1 MLNNAN
7 GEESAIPSSPW
18 SSLPTSPASSSTIA
32 RLPKNFIGRT
42 IGLGG
47 PRASRRSLSFDSP
60 VNRRRSLTRSM
71 TMMSLTPIYEEARM
85 SARKHL
91 VNRRI
96 TVLDMDTMSHGSGSR
111 KGATSAGKVINRRR
125 TALSLPEENKPQGP
139 TPYERFKLKANAVKW
154 LCMVCLVYM
163 REASERALKGT
174 LLEVVE
180 EILTSAEEE
189 AKRTGNDGDYPKGIV
204 SSAYPDMTFDAA
216 DYQRFSKREEG
227 LPNKIKDILSME
239 EDDRSQEQI
248 QNVVRS
254 MQSIEEFAKY
264 PPEIQKR
271 MCKYAWYDVFTRN
284 RVIIRDR
291 ERAEGMYFVLSGK
304 LTMTT
309 AGATYIL
316 KKGDKFG
323 ELDLIN
329 NTNRSCTVMSKDQ
342 VELFCIHSQDYPDI
356 FDTKLNVKPE
366 DCLEYLKS
374 LPVFKAWTGHDKL
387 PDFPANWGVQ
397 NYRAGQ
403 VIVPDSIKNDWIY
416 VIKSGTCD
424 VLKHLKADVCMRDKT
439 GKFYKEFKKAENAK
453 EIEFTNQKLA
463 EKLPP
468 LTRVTFLTTP
478 GPSSRRSSTRS
489 STGQT
494 LRGREPISGM
504 SDEMV
509 ARKKCGSHI
518 TDTVFRSKSILQCV
532 RSGSHPD
539 TPFCVRVGELEAGD
553 IFDILTVMP
562 GYKLNKSDKVS
573 LVSQGAEAIKI
584 SKSFFLKYAD
594 ERVFTEIEMRFEPY
608 PDQDTCL
615 KDIDV
620 TTEWQRYKKVEME
633 KTMHEVKDRVQ
644 LRITSR

>member
-1 MLNNAN
+1 MSDNATDD
-7 GEESAIPSSPW
+7 EKVISSSSFSYSTSSS
-18 SSLPTSPASSSTIA
+18 SSLPPIA
-32 RLPKNFIGRT
+32 RPPKDSVEKMIR
-42 IGLGG
+42 LGEV
-47 PRASRRSLSFDSP
+47 RD
-60 VNRRRSLTRSM
+60 RRRSYHHQEKEKKPLPRSM
-71 TMMSLTPIYEEARM
+71 TTMTLTPIYEEARM
-85 SARKHL
+85 SAGKNVL
-91 VNRRI
+91 MRRV
-96 TVLDMDTMSHGSGSR
+96 TVLDNMDTASHGSGSR
-111 KGATSAGKVINRRR
+111 KGATSAGKVSNRRR
-125 TALSLPEENKPQGP
+125 TAASLPEDNKPAGP
-139 TPYERFKLKANAVKW
+139 TPYERFRLKANAVKW
-154 LCMVCLVYM
+154 LCMVCVVYM
-163 REASERALKGT
+163 REASERALKGS

-254 MQSIEEFAKY
+254 MQSNEEFAKY

-271 MCKYAWYDVFTRN
+271 MCKYAWYDIFTRN
-284 RVIIRDR
+284 RVIIRDQ

-403 VIVPDSIKNDWIY
+403 VIVPDSIKNEWIY

-453 EIEFTNQKLA
+453 EIEVMNQKMA
-463 EKLPP
+463 NKLPP

-478 GPSSRRSSTRS
+478 GPSSTRS
-489 STGQT
+489 STGRT
-494 LRGREPISGM
+494 LRDRAPISGM
-504 SDEMV
+504 SDELV
-509 ARKKCGSHI
+509 AKKKGGSDI
-518 TDTVFRSKSILQCV
+518 TDTVFRSKSILQCM
-532 RSGSHPD
+532 RTGSHPE
-539 TPFCVRVGELEAGD
+539 TPYCVRVGELEAGD
-553 IFDILTVMP
+553 IFL
-562 GYKLNKSDKVS
+562 S
-573 LVSQGAEAIKI
+573 A
-584 SKSFFLKYAD
+584 
-594 ERVFTEIEMRFEPY
+594 
-608 PDQDTCL
+608 
-615 KDIDV
+615 
-620 TTEWQRYKKVEME
+620 
-633 KTMHEVKDRVQ
+633 
-644 LRITSR
+644 